1 MGNKQR
7 LLAEDDESSGLVIQ
21 EHFLKNS
28 CSNDD
33 FTNAFMIEELIAR
46 MNAIIRRGYN
56 GLLIKR
62 HTLFLGKCFFGY
74 ESRSL
79 ITGGVPNKL
88 TTKENLLLHLLYNK
102 RVEVLARK
110 TALLGILGEDTYYN
124 GRSMDVYISKL
135 RKRVKED
142 SALAIINVRGRG
154 FKLLIK

>member
-1 MGNKQR
+1 MGNKQI
-7 LLAEDDESSGLVIQ
+7 LLAEEDESSGLVIQ

-28 CSNDD
+28 CSDD
-33 FTNAFMIEELIAR
+33 YLPKPFMIEELIAR

-56 GLLIKR
+56 GLRIKR
-62 HTLFLGKCFFGY
+62 HTPILGKYFFDY

-79 ITGGVPNKL
+79 ITESVPNKR

-102 RVEVLARK
+102 RVEVLDRQ
-110 TALLGILGEDTYYN
+110 TALLSIWGEDTYYN

-142 SALAIINVRGRG
+142 SALEIINVRGRG
-154 FKLLIK
+154 FNLLIK

>member
-1 MGNKQR
+1 
-7 LLAEDDESSGLVIQ
+7 
-21 EHFLKNS
+21 
-28 CSNDD
+28 
-33 FTNAFMIEELIAR
+33 MIEGLIAR

-56 GLLIKR
+56 FLRIKT
-62 HTLFLGKCFFGY
+62 HTPSLGNCFFGY

-79 ITGGVPNKL
+79 ITEGVPNKR

-102 RVEVLARK
+102 RVEVLAWK
-110 TALLGILGEDTYYN
+110 TALLGILGENTYCN

-142 SALAIINVRGRG
+142 SALEIINVRGLG